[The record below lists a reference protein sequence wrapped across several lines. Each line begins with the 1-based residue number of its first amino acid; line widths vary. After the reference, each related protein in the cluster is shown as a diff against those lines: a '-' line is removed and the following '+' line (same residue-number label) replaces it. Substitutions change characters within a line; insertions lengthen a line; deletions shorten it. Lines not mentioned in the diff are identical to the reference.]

1 MDFLAVDFEPQ
12 TQTTD
17 RLPMTP
23 PHREDLFV
31 RFPTARDGDAS

>member
-17 RLPMTP
+17 RLLMTP
-23 PHREDLFV
+23 PHREGLFV
-31 RFPTARDGDAS
+31 RFPTPQDGIAS